1 MSDVTEKNTS
11 GSEKNVSNDSE
22 NEKGAAPQANSEEYA
37 ALIDFIRAQKNNSDD
52 EGDADEHRVVKKR
65 NWLTPWKVKEIR
77 VNKNGEEEE
86 VAARVP
92 ASW

>member
-1 MSDVTEKNTS
+1 MSDVTEKNNSSSEPEVEKGSS
-11 GSEKNVSNDSE
+11 GPQASND
-22 NEKGAAPQANSEEYA
+22 EYA
-37 ALIDFIRAQKNNSDD
+37 ALIEFIRAQKQSSGD
-52 EGDADEHRVVKKR
+52 EEGADETHVVKKR

-92 ASW
+92 SSW